1 MHAKSLQL
9 CPTLC
14 SPMDCSRPGSSVHGD
29 FPGKSTGVSCHDLLR
44 ASSLEGKF
52 KPRDRTHICIAG
64 RFFTTEPLGNTNPS
78 ITVNLKKLVFLATLN
93 TLQKNT
99 MFQTNGTY
107 QEKWAI
113 GRSPRNTNHVFDQ

>member
-1 MHAKSLQL
+1 MATTTIFL
-9 CPTLC
+9 
-14 SPMDCSRPGSSVHGD
+14 
-29 FPGKSTGVSCHDLLR
+29 PGKAHGQR
-44 ASSLEGKF
+44 SL
-52 KPRDRTHICIAG
+52 AG
-64 RFFTTEPLGNTNPS
+64 YSPWGCKELDTTEPLGNTNPS